1 MIYLPIEMVIFGG
14 DWLFRD
20 KQNLQS
26 QAVWLDCGKGYLH
39 VSSGVGHALIYSQS
53 I

>member
-1 MIYLPIEMVIFGG
+1 MVYKYMIYLPIEMIIFWG

-26 QAVWLDCGKGYLH
+26 QAV
-39 VSSGVGHALIYSQS
+39 
-53 I
+53 